1 MKTLSHFG
9 RAKLIRALI
18 VWGGWE
24 GHEPQR
30 CAQVVG
36 GLLEGEGF
44 EVRTADSTAA
54 FDDPELGRFDLIVPI
69 VTQATIAPKACQN
82 LLRTVERGTGLAGF
96 HGGMADSF
104 RNEPAYQ
111 FMVGGQWVAHPGNVI
126 DYRVNITQRDDPITR
141 DLEDFDYHSEQYYM
155 HVDPSNEVLASTTFG
170 GEYCPWIK
178 GVVMPVAW
186 KRHHGTG
193 RVFYCSLGHVAAEF
207 EVVPMRTLI
216 LRGMLWAARAE
227 APDDQVK
234 SGSNESPVPFS
245 HT

>member
-96 HGGMADSF
+96 HGGMANS
-104 RNEPAYQ
+104 
-111 FMVGGQWVAHPGNVI
+111 I
-126 DYRVNITQRDDPITR
+126 ICTSTR
-141 DLEDFDYHSEQYYM
+141 ATRCLRA
-155 HVDPSNEVLASTTFG
+155 PRLGASTARG
-170 GEYCPWIK
+170 SR
-178 GVVMPVAW
+178 AW
-186 KRHHGTG
+186 SCR
-193 RVFYCSLGHVAAEF
+193 
-207 EVVPMRTLI
+207 
-216 LRGMLWAARAE
+216 
-227 APDDQVK
+227 
-234 SGSNESPVPFS
+234 
-245 HT
+245 